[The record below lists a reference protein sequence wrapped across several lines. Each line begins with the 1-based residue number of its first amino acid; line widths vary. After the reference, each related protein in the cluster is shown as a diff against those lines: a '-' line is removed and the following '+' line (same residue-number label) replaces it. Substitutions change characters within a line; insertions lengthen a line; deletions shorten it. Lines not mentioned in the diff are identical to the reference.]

1 MKLFTVTARHG
12 NELIVKKSRFIASL
26 YPVQSERA
34 VKEMLAEI
42 KQKHRNATHHPYAY
56 RIGYERI
63 NERSADD
70 GEPPKSSGL
79 PLLQELQNALLTN
92 VLLAVTRYFGGIKL
106 GLGGLSRAYRES
118 ALQVIMTAK
127 KIPAIPLVRLEVSI
141 PQEDAGRI
149 RNLLERFNARIVEE
163 TYAENATYIVE
174 IEKDTYP
181 SCTEA
186 INNMAKGKAIILRLP
201 ATEDH

>member
-1 MKLFTVTARHG
+1 MKLVTIKSHFS
-12 NELIVKKSRFIASL
+12 NELTIKKSRFIASIH
-26 YPVQSERA
+26 PVLSKHS
-34 VKEMLAEI
+34 VKETLSKI
-42 KQKHRNATHHPYAY
+42 KQEHRNATHHPHAY
-56 RIGYERI
+56 RIGFEKISERC
-63 NERSADD
+63 SDD
-70 GEPPKSSGL
+70 GEPPKSSGF
-79 PLLQELQNALLTN
+79 PILQELQNAHLTN
-92 VLLAVTRYFGGIKL
+92 VMLTVTRYFGGTKL
-106 GLGGLSRAYRES
+106 GLGGLSRAYRAS

-186 INNMAKGKAIILRLP
+186 INNMAQGKATILRLP